1 MIRPSVDVSEIAKL
15 QVPKFHDVCGFDME
29 IMTFVND
36 QSERS
41 MLVYSCTI
49 SVAVQFG
56 TELWVPLAFTFL
68 YYMRP
73 RASSTTSTVDS

>member
-1 MIRPSVDVSEIAKL
+1 MT
-15 QVPKFHDVCGFDME
+15 FDME
-29 IMTFVND
+29 IMTIVND

-49 SVAVQFG
+49 SAAVQFG

-68 YYMRP
+68 YYMSP
-73 RASSTTSTVDS
+73 RASSTTSTRRLRRLRQMDSKAGIIGVPHSY